1 MTRIYYFHP
10 ANGSYTGSG
19 SVSEDPRT
27 RKPLLPDNATLLAP
41 GSVQAKWDAAKG
53 EWRLS
58 PKPGK
63 LGPVTPGSH
72 EATAPFDL
80 TDERPVVDA
89 TPDAGRRLVV
99 EKVKPPTKANRP

>member
-10 ANGSYTGSG
+10 ANGSYTGN
-19 SVSEDPRT
+19 VSHTGPF
-27 RKPLLPDNATLLAP
+27 PIPDNATLIPP
-41 GSVQAKWDAAKG
+41 GSVQAKWDAEKG
-53 EWRLS
+53 KWQLS

-63 LGPVTPGSH
+63 LGPVTPGRH
-72 EATAPFDL
+72 EGTEPFDL